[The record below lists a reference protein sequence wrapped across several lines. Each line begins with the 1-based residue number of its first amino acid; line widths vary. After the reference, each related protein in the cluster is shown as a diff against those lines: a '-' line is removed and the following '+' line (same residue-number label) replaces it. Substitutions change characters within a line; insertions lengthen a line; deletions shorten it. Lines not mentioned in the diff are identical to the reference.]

1 MKSVG
6 EVMAIG
12 RNFCESFQ
20 KAVRSLDKGYD
31 GLINDKETKT
41 NISFPSPLRFFQIA
55 EAFRKKSNINLIY
68 KKTKILEY
76 N

>member
-12 RNFCESFQ
+12 RNFCESLQ

-31 GLINDKETKT
+31 GLTYNVKKKNEHKSSHPFKI
-41 NISFPSPLRFFQIA
+41 ISSR
-55 EAFRKKSNINLIY
+55 
-68 KKTKILEY
+68 
-76 N
+76 